1 MNINI
6 ENADS
11 RLLFK
16 LFKDFTDRLVHNTE
30 RLGIF
35 AVDEKVFNNNHKYE
49 DQAVF
54 TDSDIKKV
62 IKEMK
67 K

>member
-30 RLGIF
+30 SLGIF
-35 AVDEKVFNNNHKYE
+35 AVDE
-49 DQAVF
+49 DQDVF
-54 TDSDIKKV
+54 TNSDIRKV

>member
-1 MNINI
+1 MNIDI
-6 ENADS
+6 KNADS

-30 RLGIF
+30 SLGIF
-35 AVDEKVFNNNHKYE
+35 AVDGKDFKLDE

-54 TDSDIKKV
+54 TNSDIKKV

-67 K
+67 S